1 MSNQEPLTASMLNED
16 AYVLGLIA
24 FAAGHNG
31 RSDVGDSIDRGLI
44 LTHLLREFGY
54 GIIKLPEGRLEGR
67 SAHSIDIPIADH
79 FMPRM
84 AYAVHYDKTA
94 RKVLIE
100 KGWTPPPA

>member
-1 MSNQEPLTASMLNED
+1 MNDLKPLTALMLNED
-16 AYVLGLIA
+16 AYVLGFIA
-24 FAAGHNG
+24 VAAGHNG

-44 LTHLLREFGY
+44 LTHLLRQFGY
-54 GIIKLPEGRLEGR
+54 GIVKLPEGRQPGL
-67 SAHSIDIPIADH
+67 SAHKIDIPIADH

-84 AYAVHYDKTA
+84 AYAVHYDETA